1 MGAGGFDWSDDRMH
15 SVYLEARSVVDAQNE
30 TMSDIDTKAMQTVR
44 FDVLLVGVLLTAA
57 QVTGTGMLENAG
69 VFNPALLLIA
79 VLSLLASVVFGVVTY
94 NESDLYVGLDGRYVE
109 ALARDDIGDERWDRH
124 VVRTFAGMIAENGE
138 EIAWNSWLL
147 TPTQSA
153 LVVGVLTGVAS
164 VVL

>member
-1 MGAGGFDWSDDRMH
+1 MGSGGLDWSDDRMRW
-15 SVYLEARSVVDAQNE
+15 VYLEARSVVDAQNE

-57 QVTGTGMLENAG
+57 QITGTSTVVGAD
-69 VFNPALLLIA
+69 VFNPALLFVA
-79 VLSLLASVVFGVVTY
+79 VLSLLASVVLGIVTY

-109 ALARDDIGDERWDRH
+109 TLARDDIGEGRWDRH

-147 TPTQSA
+147 TLTQSA

-164 VVL
+164 VVI

>member
-1 MGAGGFDWSDDRMH
+1 MGAGDLGWSDDRMR

-57 QVTGTGMLENAG
+57 QIAGTSTVAG
-69 VFNPALLLIA
+69 AEVFNPALLFVA
-79 VLSLLASVVFGVVTY
+79 VLSLLASVVLGVVTY

-109 ALARDDIGDERWDRH
+109 TLARDDIGEERWDRH

-147 TPTQSA
+147 TLTQSA

-164 VVL
+164 VVF